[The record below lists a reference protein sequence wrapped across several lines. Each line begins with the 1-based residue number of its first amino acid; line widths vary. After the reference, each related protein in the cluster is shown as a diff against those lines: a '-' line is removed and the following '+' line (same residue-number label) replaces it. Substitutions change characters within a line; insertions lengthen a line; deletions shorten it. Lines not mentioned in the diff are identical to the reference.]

1 MPAPELPEDHVPI
14 LPSPGL
20 AGKCYSAIKNL
31 DDPKLLAYYN
41 KLQVN
46 NLHNVNRSLSRIEF
60 LKLVLNATSISL
72 ENEDITTLKNFEDL
86 DMNAWY
92 VKYVA
97 YALRTGGLHGQN
109 SYDKNGKQR
118 FDADGN
124 PLKIFRPNE
133 AISRAEAA
141 KILAEFTRSVNE
153 SLPKGS
159 QISSFS
165 DVSYYLPLAPYIQ
178 YAYNQCLLHGRNT
191 IDGEPIAGKPRVFE
205 PNSSMTL
212 VETAKVLYNIM
223 HFHEVISRA
232 ALPKKASL
240 EAMEKSEMHE
250 IPKENSSAEHP
261 TDETIFQISATE
273 KISEN
278 ISENSLK
285 NTPAEPKNL
294 QPVLSVEGTTLSIS
308 DLVNP

>member
-92 VKYVA
+92 AKYVA
-97 YALRTGGLHGQN
+97 YALRTGGLHGQD

-124 PLKIFRPNE
+124 PLKIFRPDDQ
-133 AISRAEAA
+133 ISRAEAA
-141 KILAEFTRSVNE
+141 KILGEFTRKIGE
-153 SLPKGS
+153 KLPSGDE
-159 QISSFS
+159 ISSFE
-165 DVSYYLPLAPYIQ
+165 DVTQDMSLAPYIQ
-178 YAYNQCLLHGRNT
+178 YAYNQCLLHGRHT
-191 IDGEPIAGKPRVFE
+191 IDGEPMLGKPRLFE
-205 PNSSMTL
+205 PYSYMSL
-212 VETAKVLYNIM
+212 AETAKVLYNIT
-223 HFHEVISRA
+223 HFQEIISSVMKPVQNIFENVKT
-232 ALPKKASL
+232 LGNPQK
-240 EAMEKSEMHE
+240 EA
-250 IPKENSSAEHP
+250 
-261 TDETIFQISATE
+261 
-273 KISEN
+273 
-278 ISENSLK
+278 
-285 NTPAEPKNL
+285 L
-294 QPVLSVEGTTLSIS
+294 QPEISTGETTLKIS
-308 DLVNP
+308 DLLK

>member
-1 MPAPELPEDHVPI
+1 
-14 LPSPGL
+14 
-20 AGKCYSAIKNL
+20 
-31 DDPKLLAYYN
+31 
-41 KLQVN
+41 
-46 NLHNVNRSLSRIEF
+46 
-60 LKLVLNATSISL
+60 
-72 ENEDITTLKNFEDL
+72 
-86 DMNAWY
+86 
-92 VKYVA
+92 
-97 YALRTGGLHGQN
+97 
-109 SYDKNGKQR
+109 
-118 FDADGN
+118 
-124 PLKIFRPNE
+124 
-133 AISRAEAA
+133 
-141 KILAEFTRSVNE
+141 
-153 SLPKGS
+153 
-159 QISSFS
+159 
-165 DVSYYLPLAPYIQ
+165 
-178 YAYNQCLLHGRNT
+178 
-191 IDGEPIAGKPRVFE
+191 
-205 PNSSMTL
+205 
-212 VETAKVLYNIM
+212 M